1 MPAILTASPHKAM
14 SAAIIAANA
23 SGVLPSGSTP
33 NAASRS
39 ANFASLAARDTSL
52 AIRSTVSVGIADG
65 AISPFQVSALK
76 PGNPDSATAG
86 TIGIGGT
93 RFSLDTATRPLDP
106 LFACGMASDKVAE

>member
-39 ANFASLAARDTSL
+39 ANFASLAAWATSF

-76 PGNPDSATAG
+76 PGNPDSANVRELRDALLARHRKQANG
-86 TIGIGGT
+86 SAVCLRHG
-93 RFSLDTATRPLDP
+93 L
-106 LFACGMASDKVAE
+106 

>member
-39 ANFASLAARDTSL
+39 ANFASLAALDTSFAL
-52 AIRSTVSVGIADG
+52 RSSVIAGIAQG
-65 AISPFQVSALK
+65 AISPFQASGLEHGKHCAPEV
-76 PGNPDSATAG
+76 GIVG
-86 TIGIGGT
+86 TCRSRLSVENG
-93 RFSLDTATRPLDP
+93 
-106 LFACGMASDKVAE
+106 